1 MISKVAQIMGMN
13 TSYLS
18 QYFREQTHRPFRY
31 ISRVRIKH
39 AKALIQ
45 SEKGG
50 LTIKQVAQQVGFEN
64 LNSFIR
70 VFKKYEG
77 VTPGEFRKE
86 ENGLFPR

>member
-1 MISKVAQIMGMN
+1 MGMN

-18 QYFREQTHRPFRY
+18 QYFRDQSGIGLLEY